1 MLCKVERQ
9 RFERQRRTRRTAS
22 RPSRN
27 QPLSPALSP
36 RAHQLQVRARDKEKD
51 RQQVLTQVEEA
62 MANIAMPY
70 SAAVLP
76 LSIHAVETEECLSRR
91 LYFVCKRATDIFLA
105 ALLLPLLVPLMLM
118 VALLIKADS
127 PGPVIFVQKRIGVKR
142 RIKGGR
148 MTWELY
154 TFSFYKFR
162 SMVNESDPTPHQVYF
177 ENFRLGSVKGDQ
189 WTVFKLTN
197 DSRLTR
203 VGEILRRTS
212 LDELP
217 QLVNVLKGEM
227 SLVGPR
233 PALPYEVALYDEAHF
248 ERFRAMPG
256 ITGWW
261 QATARSRVG
270 FEEMIQMDIDYARRA
285 SFWFDLEILLLTI
298 PAVLSC
304 RGAE

>member
-1 MLCKVERQ
+1 MVN
-9 RFERQRRTRRTAS
+9 TATLY
-22 RPSRN
+22 N
-27 QPLSPALSP
+27 
-36 RAHQLQVRARDKEKD
+36 
-51 RQQVLTQVEEA
+51 T
-62 MANIAMPY
+62 
-70 SAAVLP
+70 AVLP
-76 LSIHAVETEECLSRR
+76 LSIHAVETEESLSRR
-91 LYFVCKRATDIFLA
+91 LYFVCKRGMDILLA
-105 ALLLPLLVPLMLM
+105 ALLFPLLLPLMLL
-118 VALLIKADS
+118 VAMLIKVDS
-127 PGPVIFVQKRIGVKR
+127 PGPAFFVQKRIGVKR

-154 TFSFYKFR
+154 TFPFYKFR
-162 SMVNESDPTPHQVYF
+162 SMVNDADPTPHQVYY
-177 ENFRLGSVKGDQ
+177 ENFRLGCIKADQ
-189 WTVFKLTN
+189 WTPFKLTK

-203 VGEILRRTS
+203 VGAILRRTS

-227 SLVGPR
+227 SIVGPR
-233 PALPYEVALYDEAHF
+233 PALPYEVAVYDEAHF

-270 FEEMIQMDIDYARRA
+270 FEEMIQMDIAYARRA
-285 SFWFDLEILLLTI
+285 GFWFDLKILLLTI

>member
-1 MLCKVERQ
+1 M
-9 RFERQRRTRRTAS
+9 
-22 RPSRN
+22 
-27 QPLSPALSP
+27 
-36 RAHQLQVRARDKEKD
+36 
-51 RQQVLTQVEEA
+51 QQA
-62 MANIAMPY
+62 MALAYIATPY
-70 SAAVLP
+70 SAAALP
-76 LSIHAVETEECLSRR
+76 LRIHAVETEECFSRHM
-91 LYFVCKRATDIFLA
+91 YFVCKRAMDIVLA
-105 ALLLPLLVPLMLM
+105 ALLLPLLVLLMLLAA
-118 VALLIKADS
+118 VLIKVDS
-127 PGPVIFVQKRIGVKR
+127 PGPVCFTQDRVGVKR

-154 TFSFYKFR
+154 TFPFYKFR
-162 SMVNESDPTPHQVYF
+162 SMVNDADPTPHQVYF
-177 ENFRLGSVKGDQ
+177 ENFRLGSINGGQ
-189 WTVFKLTN
+189 WTSFKLTK

-203 VGEILRRTS
+203 VGAILRRTS

-248 ERFRAMPG
+248 ERFRVMPG

-270 FEEMIQMDIDYARRA
+270 FEEMIQMDIAYARRA

>member
-1 MLCKVERQ
+1 
-9 RFERQRRTRRTAS
+9 
-22 RPSRN
+22 
-27 QPLSPALSP
+27 
-36 RAHQLQVRARDKEKD
+36 
-51 RQQVLTQVEEA
+51 

-70 SAAVLP
+70 SSVVLP

-91 LYFVCKRATDIFLA
+91 LYFMCKRAVDILLA
-105 ALLLPLLVPLMLM
+105 ALLLPLVLPMVLL
-118 VALLIKADS
+118 VALLIKLDS
-127 PGPVIFVQKRIGVKR
+127 PGPIFFVQSRIGVKR

-148 MTWELY
+148 ITWELY
-154 TFSFYKFR
+154 TFAFYKFR
-162 SMVNESDPTPHQVYF
+162 SMVHDADPTPHQVYF
-177 ENFRLGSVKGDQ
+177 ENFRLGSVSAGQ
-189 WTVFKLTN
+189 GNLFKLTK

-203 VGEILRRTS
+203 VGTILRRTS

-217 QLVNVLKGEM
+217 QLLNVLKGEM

-270 FEEMIQMDIDYARRA
+270 FEEMIRMDIEYARRA
-285 SFWFDLEILLLTI
+285 GFWFDLEILLLTI

-304 RGAE
+304 HGAE

>member
-1 MLCKVERQ
+1 
-9 RFERQRRTRRTAS
+9 
-22 RPSRN
+22 
-27 QPLSPALSP
+27 
-36 RAHQLQVRARDKEKD
+36 
-51 RQQVLTQVEEA
+51 
-62 MANIAMPY
+62 MANIATPY
-70 SAAVLP
+70 SVAALP

-91 LYFVCKRATDIFLA
+91 LYFVCKRAMDVILA
-105 ALLLPLLVPLMLM
+105 AVLLPLLLPMMLL
-118 VALLIKADS
+118 VALLIKVDS
-127 PGPVIFVQKRIGVKR
+127 PGPVLFVQKRIGVKR
-142 RIKGGR
+142 RIRGGR
-148 MTWELY
+148 VTWELY

-162 SMVNESDPTPHQVYF
+162 SMVNDADPTPHQVYF
-177 ENFRLGSVKGDQ
+177 ENFRLGSVNGDHS
-189 WTVFKLTN
+189 TPFKLTR

-203 VGEILRRTS
+203 VGTILRRTS

-217 QLVNVLKGEM
+217 QLINVLKGEM

-285 SFWFDLEILLLTI
+285 GFWIDLGILLLTI

>member
-1 MLCKVERQ
+1 
-9 RFERQRRTRRTAS
+9 
-22 RPSRN
+22 
-27 QPLSPALSP
+27 
-36 RAHQLQVRARDKEKD
+36 
-51 RQQVLTQVEEA
+51 
-62 MANIAMPY
+62 MANIAIPY
-70 SAAVLP
+70 SATVLP
-76 LSIHAVETEECLSRR
+76 LSIQAVETEECLSRR
-91 LYFVCKRATDIFLA
+91 MYFVCKRAMDVVLA
-105 ALLLPLLVPLMLM
+105 ALSLPLLLPLMLI

-127 PGPVIFVQKRIGVKR
+127 PGPVFFVQKRIGVNR

-148 MTWELY
+148 TTWELY
-154 TFSFYKFR
+154 AFSFYKFR
-162 SMVNESDPTPHQVYF
+162 SMVNDADPTPHQVYF
-177 ENFRLGSVKGDQ
+177 ENFRFGCVKGDQ
-189 WTVFKLTN
+189 WTPFKLTK

-203 VGEILRRTS
+203 VGTILRRTS

-217 QLVNVLKGEM
+217 QLINVLKGEM

-248 ERFRAMPG
+248 ERFQARPG

-285 SFWFDLEILLLTI
+285 GFLFDLEILLLTI

-304 RGAE
+304 RGAG

>member
-1 MLCKVERQ
+1 
-9 RFERQRRTRRTAS
+9 
-22 RPSRN
+22 
-27 QPLSPALSP
+27 
-36 RAHQLQVRARDKEKD
+36 
-51 RQQVLTQVEEA
+51 
-62 MANIAMPY
+62 MANIALPY
-70 SAAVLP
+70 SSMVLP
-76 LSIHAVETEECLSRR
+76 LSIHAVETEECLSRCM
-91 LYFVCKRATDIFLA
+91 YFACKRVMDFVLA
-105 ALLLPLLVPLMLM
+105 ALLLPLLLPLMLL
-118 VALLIKADS
+118 VALFIKLDS
-127 PGPVIFVQKRIGVKR
+127 PGPVFFVQKRIGVKR

-154 TFSFYKFR
+154 TFPFYKFR
-162 SMVNESDPTPHQVYF
+162 SMVNDADPTPHQVYF
-177 ENFRLGSVKGDQ
+177 ENFRLGCTQGDQ
-189 WTVFKLTN
+189 WTPFKLTS

-203 VGEILRRTS
+203 VGAILRRTS

-270 FEEMIQMDIDYARRA
+270 FEAMIQMDIDYTRRA
-285 SFWFDLEILLLTI
+285 GFWLDLEILLLTI

>member
-1 MLCKVERQ
+1 
-9 RFERQRRTRRTAS
+9 
-22 RPSRN
+22 
-27 QPLSPALSP
+27 
-36 RAHQLQVRARDKEKD
+36 
-51 RQQVLTQVEEA
+51 
-62 MANIAMPY
+62 MAYIATPY
-70 SAAVLP
+70 SAAALP
-76 LSIHAVETEECLSRR
+76 LRIHAVETEECLSRH
-91 LYFVCKRATDIFLA
+91 LYFVCKRAIDLVVA
-105 ALLLPLLVPLMLM
+105 GLLLPLLLLLMLLIA
-118 VALLIKADS
+118 VLIKLDS
-127 PGPVIFVQKRIGVKR
+127 PGPVFFMQHRVGVKR

-148 MTWELY
+148 ITWELY
-154 TFSFYKFR
+154 TFPFYKFR
-162 SMVNESDPTPHQVYF
+162 SMVNDADPTPHQAYF
-177 ENFRLGSVKGDQ
+177 ENFRLAPLKGGQ
-189 WTVFKLTN
+189 LTSFKLTK
-197 DSRLTR
+197 DSRVTR
-203 VGEILRRTS
+203 VGAILRLTS

-248 ERFRAMPG
+248 ERFRAVPG

-285 SFWFDLEILLLTI
+285 GLWFDLEILLLTI

>member
-1 MLCKVERQ
+1 MVSIA
-9 RFERQRRTRRTAS
+9 TR
-22 RPSRN
+22 
-27 QPLSPALSP
+27 
-36 RAHQLQVRARDKEKD
+36 
-51 RQQVLTQVEEA
+51 
-62 MANIAMPY
+62 Y
-70 SAAVLP
+70 STSALP
-76 LSIHAVETEECLSRR
+76 LSIHAVETEEGTARH
-91 LYFVCKRATDIFLA
+91 LYFLCKRAMDVVLAGLFLA
-105 ALLLPLLVPLMLM
+105 ALLPLMLL
-118 VALLIKADS
+118 VAVLIKLDS
-127 PGPVIFVQKRIGVKR
+127 PGPVLFVQERIGVKR
-142 RIKGGR
+142 RIRGR
-148 MTWELY
+148 RVAWELY

-162 SMVNESDPTPHQVYF
+162 SMVLNADPTPHQAYF
-177 ENFRLGSVKGDQ
+177 TNFRLGSVAAGDG
-189 WTVFKLTN
+189 WTQFKLTK

-203 VGEILRRTS
+203 VGAILRRTS

-233 PALPYEVALYDEAHF
+233 PALLYEVVLYDEAHY

-270 FEEMIQMDIDYARRA
+270 FEEMIRMDIDYARR
-285 SFWFDLEILLLTI
+285 SGFWFDLKILLLTI